1 MLAGVVGPAALAVG
15 RTVAAGD
22 RLGLHIGWSSTCVPT
37 SHSRPPWAPA
47 SPGRDRGQ
55 RARTP
60 VHRGLMAPSA
70 AAARTLTCVIDPEW
84 WQLGLAGLAVLA
96 GAMAVRTTGMGF
108 ALLSSPFL
116 VMALGPFEGILVTNV
131 CGIVAALLNLWVV
144 HADLDW
150 RRAAKVVPAGLVGT
164 LPGALLVLWLPSA
177 VLAIAVSLL
186 VITGLLFTILSR
198 SLQVPNS
205 VWVGAAGGFA
215 SGLMNVTAGVGGPG
229 LVVYAL
235 ATRWEHRSFA
245 ATAQLHFAVLGA
257 AALLTKWSLPSLPVI
272 GWAAL
277 MGLLVAGLI
286 SGNVLARWVHGPRAM
301 RWVIVIAMAGAL
313 ISLTQGF
320 VQL

>member
-1 MLAGVVGPAALAVG
+1 
-15 RTVAAGD
+15 
-22 RLGLHIGWSSTCVPT
+22 
-37 SHSRPPWAPA
+37 
-47 SPGRDRGQ
+47 
-55 RARTP
+55 
-60 VHRGLMAPSA
+60 
-70 AAARTLTCVIDPEW
+70 
-84 WQLGLAGLAVLA
+84 
-96 GAMAVRTTGMGF
+96 MAVRTTGMGF

-150 RRAAKVVPAGLVGT
+150 GRAAKVVPAGLVGT
-164 LPGALLVLWLPSA
+164 IPGALLVLWLPPA
-177 VLAIAVSLL
+177 VLAITVSLL
-186 VITGLLFTILSR
+186 VIAGLLFTILSR

-205 VWVGAAGGFA
+205 LWVGAGGGFA

-257 AALLTKWSLPSLPVI
+257 AALVAKWSLPSLPVA

-277 MGLLVAGLI
+277 LGLLLAGLI
-286 SGNVLARWVHGPRAM
+286 GGKDRKVGKEWRARWWRKAERRKRVRTSTEGGGADVAAHVM
-301 RWVIVIAMAGAL
+301 RD
-313 ISLTQGF
+313 
-320 VQL
+320 